1 MTEKNDIA
9 DRDLEA
15 FGEVL
20 ERYGSDRT
28 RWPAPVR
35 KRFASVVTANRA
47 AAERLREAEA
57 LDRLLDMAPPPEIDT
72 NALAG
77 RIMAAVVGAEARPAA
92 AGFATRPEWRAATAR
107 SRLVASGRTHGPA
120 AALLAASLVL
130 GMFSGL
136 SGTFD
141 AAVQTQTADAAA
153 GAGVD
158 FNQIAFDNNA
168 VSFFEED
175 YL

>member
-1 MTEKNDIA
+1 MAMTEKSRIEGHG
-9 DRDLEA
+9 LEA
-15 FGEVL
+15 FELVL

-35 KRFASVVTANRA
+35 KRFASLV
-47 AAERLREAEA
+47 AENEGAGLRLREAEA
-57 LDRLLDMAPPPEIDT
+57 LDRLLDMAPAPAVNT
-72 NALAG
+72 AALAD
-77 RIMAAVVGAEARPAA
+77 RIMAAVAAEAGAA
-92 AGFATRPEWRAATAR
+92 ASKPRQRGWLPEIVR
-107 SRLVASGRTHGPA
+107 SRVATSGRTHGPA

-141 AAVQTQTADAAA
+141 TTVQPVVA
-153 GAGVD
+153 GTSDGVD
-158 FNQIAFDNNA
+158 VDPSQIAFDSNA

>member
-1 MTEKNDIA
+1 MTENGRIEGDG
-9 DRDLEA
+9 LTA
-15 FGEVL
+15 FEQVL

-35 KRFASVVTANRA
+35 MRFARLLSEDDA
-47 AAERLREAEA
+47 AGQRLKEAEA
-57 LDRLLDMAPPPEIDT
+57 LDRLLDLAPPPAVDSRM
-72 NALAG
+72 LAD
-77 RIMAAVVGAEARPAA
+77 RIMAAVDAEAGAPTRQVPNRVWNPEIVRKRV
-92 AGFATRPEWRAATAR
+92 AT
-107 SRLVASGRTHGPA
+107 SGRTHGPA

-141 AAVQTQTADAAA
+141 TAVPPMVADAAYE
-153 GAGVD
+153 GDVD
-158 FNQIAFDNNA
+158 LGQIAFDSNA
-168 VSFFEED
+168 TSFFEED

>member
-1 MTEKNDIA
+1 MTEKNRIEGDG
-9 DRDLEA
+9 LEA

-35 KRFASVVTANRA
+35 MRFARLLSEDG
-47 AAERLREAEA
+47 AAEQRLKEAEA
-57 LDRLLDMAPPPEIDT
+57 LDRLLDLAPPPAVDT
-72 NALAG
+72 RALAD
-77 RIMAAVVGAEARPAA
+77 RIMAAVEADTGPVAHPLPKRAW
-92 AGFATRPEWRAATAR
+92 TPEVVRNRVA
-107 SRLVASGRTHGPA
+107 ASGRTHGPA

-141 AAVQTQTADAAA
+141 TAVQPLVADATYE
-153 GAGVD
+153 GDVLG
-158 FNQIAFDNNA
+158 QIAFDSNA
-168 VSFFEED
+168 TSFFEED

>member
-1 MTEKNDIA
+1 MTEND
-9 DRDLEA
+9 RMEEGGLTA
-15 FGEVL
+15 FEQVL

-35 KRFASVVTANRA
+35 MRFARLVSEDG
-47 AAERLREAEA
+47 AAEQRLKEAEA
-57 LDRLLDMAPPPEIDT
+57 LDRLLDLAPPPAVDT
-72 NALAG
+72 RALAD
-77 RIMAAVVGAEARPAA
+77 RIMAAVEGDARPV
-92 AGFATRPEWRAATAR
+92 TRPTPTRAWSPEIVRKRVAT
-107 SRLVASGRTHGPA
+107 SGRTHGPA

-141 AAVQTQTADAAA
+141 TAVRPLVADATYE
-153 GAGVD
+153 GDVD
-158 FNQIAFDNNA
+158 LGQIAFDSNA
-168 VSFFEED
+168 TSFFEED

>member
-1 MTEKNDIA
+1 MTEKNNFG

-15 FGEVL
+15 FGQVL
-20 ERYGSDRT
+20 ECYGSDRT
-28 RWPAPVR
+28 RWPAPLR
-35 KRFASVVTANRA
+35 KRFASVVSTNAA

-57 LDRLLDMAPPPEIDT
+57 LDRLLDMAPPPAIDT

-77 RIMAAVVGAEARPAA
+77 RIMAAAAGAEARPGVGSAA
-92 AGFATRPEWRAATAR
+92 RPKWRPALAR

-153 GAGVD
+153 SAGVD
-158 FNQIAFDNNA
+158 FNQIALDNNA

>member
-1 MTEKNDIA
+1 MTEKHNIGA
-9 DRDLEA
+9 GDLEA
-15 FGEVL
+15 FEQVL

-28 RWPAPVR
+28 RWPAPLR
-35 KRFASVVTANRA
+35 KRFASVVAGNAA

-57 LDRLLDMAPPPEIDT
+57 LDRLLDMAPPPAVDT
-72 NALAG
+72 SRLAR
-77 RIMAAVVGAEARPAA
+77 RIMAAAEAEARPAV
-92 AGFATRPEWRAATAR
+92 RPAFRPGWLPEAAR
-107 SRLVASGRTHGPA
+107 SRLVAGGRTHGPA

-141 AAVQTQTADAAA
+141 SAVPSETATAAA
-153 GAGVD
+153 SADVD
-158 FNQIAFDNNA
+158 FSQIAFDDNA

>member
-1 MTEKNDIA
+1 MTENDRIEG
-9 DRDLEA
+9 DGLKA
-15 FGEVL
+15 FEQVL

-35 KRFASVVTANRA
+35 MRFARLLSEDG
-47 AAERLREAEA
+47 AAEQRLREAEA
-57 LDRLLDMAPPPEIDT
+57 LDRLLDLAPPPAVDAR
-72 NALAG
+72 ALAD
-77 RIMAAVVGAEARPAA
+77 RIMAAVEADTVALPAPKRA
-92 AGFATRPEWRAATAR
+92 WSPEIVRNRVTTG
-107 SRLVASGRTHGPA
+107 GRTHGPA

-141 AAVQTQTADAAA
+141 TAVQPLVADATYD
-153 GAGVD
+153 GDVD
-158 FNQIAFDNNA
+158 LSQIAFDSNA
-168 VSFFEED
+168 TSFFEED

>member
-1 MTEKNDIA
+1 MTEKTTIEGGG
-9 DRDLEA
+9 LEA

-35 KRFASVVTANRA
+35 KRFTGLISGSP
-47 AAERLREAEA
+47 AAEQRLREAEA
-57 LDRLLDMAPPPEIDT
+57 LDRLLDLAPPPAVDT
-72 NALAG
+72 DALAD
-77 RIMAAVVGAEARPAA
+77 RIMAAAVTEAGPVPRQAP
-92 AGFATRPEWRAATAR
+92 GGSWLPEIMR
-107 SRLVASGRTHGPA
+107 SRIATSGRTHGPA

-141 AAVQTQTADAAA
+141 AAVNPLAVETAYD
-153 GAGVD
+153 GDVD
-158 FNQIAFDNNA
+158 LSQIAFDSNA
-168 VSFFEED
+168 MSFFEED
-175 YL
+175 FL